1 LRTDNGWLEYRLQIV
16 QDELLNQG
24 TQAASD
30 GSAVKGV
37 TPVLLERDEELRKA
51 REDLV
56 AMQTVAVEWEM
67 ELASTRSELQLDRTI
82 LEGAQS

>member
-16 QDELLNQG
+16 QYELLNQG
-24 TQAASD
+24 TQAPSD